1 MCNVYVLN
9 VTQRVLVQGE
19 DVFRKS
25 GLNREVSVRENQG
38 GEHGPHVDGEA
49 EPRRDDLDPD
59 GAHVGRDGLDGDALA
74 RRVPV
79 GQGHHHVERG
89 EGEHGVEEGPVVAH
103 AVLLVPVGVGR
114 LGVGGL
120 IGGLGE
126 GDLVRHGEP
135 GRLAVARGPVGV
147 VKFCDSNPHFK

>member
-1 MCNVYVLN
+1 MCMYVLN

-25 GLNREVSVRENQG
+25 RLNREVSVRENQG
-38 GEHGPHVDGEA
+38 CEHGPHIDDEA

-59 GAHVGRDGLDGDALA
+59 SAHVGRDGLDGDALA

-89 EGEHGVEEGPVVAH
+89 EGEHGVEEGPVVAD
-103 AVLLVPVGVGR
+103 AVLLVPGATAPAAGR
-114 LGVGGL
+114 LGVGAL

-135 GRLAVARGPVGV
+135 GRLAVA
-147 VKFCDSNPHFK
+147 